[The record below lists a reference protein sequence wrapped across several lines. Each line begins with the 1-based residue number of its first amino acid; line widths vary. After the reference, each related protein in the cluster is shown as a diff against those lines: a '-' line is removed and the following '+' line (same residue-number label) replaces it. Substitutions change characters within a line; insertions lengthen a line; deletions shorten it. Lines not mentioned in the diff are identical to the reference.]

1 MSLPRSD
8 VAVVLVTFNRAALLR
23 ECLEGILAQTLS
35 NRISAIYVIDNASSD
50 NTQDLMRE
58 SYALNPQVKYIR
70 MPENV
75 GGAGGFH
82 HGIRE
87 AHRSGAPW
95 IWTLDDD
102 VEPESD
108 CLERMLSL
116 EPVSD
121 CIHPLVV
128 YQDGSEHQWEHL
140 FDPITTLQTGLRNR
154 SFANGKDWCSMNVA
168 CFEGMLIKSSIVDKI
183 GYPLADFFVF
193 GDDGHY
199 GYMASMQTNVIYT
212 NRARLIKKIKP
223 NGNNTPFKIYY
234 DIRNRLLLRQ
244 RLKPYH
250 ERASFHSKLF
260 WVFILIHSWR
270 MTKGPN
276 RASKLRAAWHA
287 LRDGGRQVTGRHR
300 Y

>member
-87 AHRSGAPW
+87 AHQSGAPW

-102 VEPESD
+102 VEPEPD

-121 CIHPLVV
+121 CIHPLL
-128 YQDGSEHQWEHL
+128 S
-140 FDPITTLQTGLRNR
+140 
-154 SFANGKDWCSMNVA
+154 
-168 CFEGMLIKSSIVDKI
+168 
-183 GYPLADFFVF
+183 
-193 GDDGHY
+193 
-199 GYMASMQTNVIYT
+199 
-212 NRARLIKKIKP
+212 
-223 NGNNTPFKIYY
+223 
-234 DIRNRLLLRQ
+234 
-244 RLKPYH
+244 
-250 ERASFHSKLF
+250 
-260 WVFILIHSWR
+260 LIHI
-270 MTKGPN
+270 
-276 RASKLRAAWHA
+276 
-287 LRDGGRQVTGRHR
+287 
-300 Y
+300 